1 MRRSPPAGARLR
13 LTCPTFPI
21 HERLLLSRRARKNE
35 IIPSH
40 DTHKN
45 GIKTGR
51 AAEEF
56 CEFYALFT
64 GVAQNPDGLF
74 TRVFSLLVLIAGTV
88 LAGGP
93 PMIDI
98 LVLGIGLGSFA
109 LFAAYI
115 AACERV

>member
-64 GVAQNPDGLF
+64 AVVQNPNGVF
-74 TRVFSLLVLIAGTV
+74 TQVFSLLVLIAGT
-88 LAGGP
+88 P
-93 PMIDI
+93 RQEDHQ
-98 LVLGIGLGSFA
+98 
-109 LFAAYI
+109 
-115 AACERV
+115 